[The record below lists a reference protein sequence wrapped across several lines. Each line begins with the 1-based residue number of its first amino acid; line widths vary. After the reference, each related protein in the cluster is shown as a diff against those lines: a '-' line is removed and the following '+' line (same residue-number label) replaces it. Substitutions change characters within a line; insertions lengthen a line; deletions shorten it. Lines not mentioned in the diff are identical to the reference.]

1 MSSFS
6 ESGGASPKVLIVDDE
21 EDVLAYVVAVL
32 EDNGF
37 RAVGESDPASA
48 LDVIQREHPDL
59 ILLDIMMP
67 GQSGLSL
74 YRELRRHRATAAIPV
89 IIISGY
95 SPKEELATVL
105 SRLDCEKVPRPNGY
119 LEKPISVPAFL
130 ENVRELLAA
139 PRGE

>member
-59 ILLDIMMP
+59 ILL
-67 GQSGLSL
+67 
-74 YRELRRHRATAAIPV
+74 ET
-89 IIISGY
+89 
-95 SPKEELATVL
+95 
-105 SRLDCEKVPRPNGY
+105 
-119 LEKPISVPAFL
+119 
-130 ENVRELLAA
+130 
-139 PRGE
+139 